1 MDTNG
6 WAESADTADGGSA
19 DFSAVRQNAKLI
31 LRADL
36 TLETQDFDAASAD
49 LEKLTAE
56 TGGYIESSS
65 LSGDKGSRSAYY
77 TLRIPQEKFE
87 TFYAQLG
94 DRAHVVYSSRSSEDI
109 TEQYT
114 DIETRLAT
122 LQTKH
127 ERLLALL
134 DQAGKMED
142 IISLENALADCEYEI
157 DSLTGS
163 KRHYDDLVGFSTF
176 SVTLDEVQTLTATPE
191 GSGFGAQLTQA
202 AKPGPRA
209 HSRHRHVLAGRSA
222 ARGRRRRSRRDY
234 EKAPEKA
241 RGRVGGAG
249 RTAPRSARKG
259 RKEISKKNEGTG
271 FTGAFVLLF
280 CVFRLVEQ
288 LLRVDAEQLRQREQI
303 GCARVGRAA
312 LPLGYRL
319 PAHADRLRD
328 ELLRHFTRRA
338 VLLQHSAERFRGLGL
353 FRPDGR
359 GAQIFPQRP
368 DQQHEHIDGYAH
380 DGEHRNDRIQRHYH
394 GNSSFSALSI
404 IEKPRLR
411 HQLSRNRSKKS

>member
-1 MDTNG
+1 MLRLPRRRPEICP
-6 WAESADTADGGSA
+6 WIRTAG
-19 DFSAVRQNAKLI
+19 R
-31 LRADL
+31 RAPIPP
-36 TLETQDFDAASAD
+36 TAASAD

-202 AKPGPRA
+202 AKTGTRGLVDSVRA
-209 HSRHRHVLAGRSA
+209 LILGIVMFWPVVLLLAAGGGA
-222 ARGRRRRSRRDY
+222 AVVITKKRRKKR
-234 EKAPEKA
+234 EAEWAAQAAQPLVPPEKD
-241 RGRVGGAG
+241 
-249 RTAPRSARKG
+249 
-259 RKEISKKNEGTG
+259 EKK
-271 FTGAFVLLF
+271 
-280 CVFRLVEQ
+280 
-288 LLRVDAEQLRQREQI
+288 
-303 GCARVGRAA
+303 
-312 LPLGYRL
+312 
-319 PAHADRLRD
+319 
-328 ELLRHFTRRA
+328 
-338 VLLQHSAERFRGLGL
+338 
-353 FRPDGR
+353 
-359 GAQIFPQRP
+359 
-368 DQQHEHIDGYAH
+368 
-380 DGEHRNDRIQRHYH
+380 
-394 GNSSFSALSI
+394 
-404 IEKPRLR
+404 
-411 HQLSRNRSKKS
+411 

>member
-1 MDTNG
+1 MKKRLLPLLLALLFTLSACGGAGSGDASSASAAAGDMSMDTNG

-36 TLETQDFDAASAD
+36 TLETQNFDAASAD

-77 TLRIPQEKFE
+77 TLRIPQEK
-87 TFYAQLG
+87 
-94 DRAHVVYSSRSSEDI
+94 S
-109 TEQYT
+109 EQYT

-202 AKPGPRA
+202 AKTGTRGLVDSVRA
-209 HSRHRHVLAGRSA
+209 LILGIVMFWPVVLLLAAGGGTAVVITKKRRKKREAEWA
-222 ARGRRRRSRRDY
+222 AQ
-234 EKAPEKA
+234 AAQPLVPPEK
-241 RGRVGGAG
+241 
-249 RTAPRSARKG
+249 
-259 RKEISKKNEGTG
+259 EEKK
-271 FTGAFVLLF
+271 
-280 CVFRLVEQ
+280 
-288 LLRVDAEQLRQREQI
+288 
-303 GCARVGRAA
+303 
-312 LPLGYRL
+312 
-319 PAHADRLRD
+319 
-328 ELLRHFTRRA
+328 
-338 VLLQHSAERFRGLGL
+338 
-353 FRPDGR
+353 
-359 GAQIFPQRP
+359 
-368 DQQHEHIDGYAH
+368 
-380 DGEHRNDRIQRHYH
+380 
-394 GNSSFSALSI
+394 
-404 IEKPRLR
+404 
-411 HQLSRNRSKKS
+411 

>member
-1 MDTNG
+1 MKKRLFPLLLALLFTLSACGGAGSGDASSASAAAGDMSMDTNG

-127 ERLLALL
+127 ERLLTLL

-202 AKPGPRA
+202 AKTGTRGLVDSVRA
-209 HSRHRHVLAGRSA
+209 LILGIVMFWPVVLLLAAGGGA
-222 ARGRRRRSRRDY
+222 AVVITKKRRKKR
-234 EKAPEKA
+234 EAEWAAQAAQPLVPPEKD
-241 RGRVGGAG
+241 
-249 RTAPRSARKG
+249 
-259 RKEISKKNEGTG
+259 EKK
-271 FTGAFVLLF
+271 
-280 CVFRLVEQ
+280 
-288 LLRVDAEQLRQREQI
+288 
-303 GCARVGRAA
+303 
-312 LPLGYRL
+312 
-319 PAHADRLRD
+319 
-328 ELLRHFTRRA
+328 
-338 VLLQHSAERFRGLGL
+338 
-353 FRPDGR
+353 
-359 GAQIFPQRP
+359 
-368 DQQHEHIDGYAH
+368 
-380 DGEHRNDRIQRHYH
+380 
-394 GNSSFSALSI
+394 
-404 IEKPRLR
+404 
-411 HQLSRNRSKKS
+411 

>member
-1 MDTNG
+1 MKRGVCYEKTTVSP
-6 WAESADTADGGSA
+6 ASR
-19 DFSAVRQNAKLI
+19 SAVHAFRLRRRRLRRCFVCLGGGRRYVHGYKLI

-127 ERLLALL
+127 ERLLTLL

-202 AKPGPRA
+202 AKTGTRGLVDSVRA
-209 HSRHRHVLAGRSA
+209 LILGIVSA
-222 ARGRRRRSRRDY
+222 KKRRKKR
-234 EKAPEKA
+234 EAEWAAQAAQPLVPPEKD
-241 RGRVGGAG
+241 
-249 RTAPRSARKG
+249 
-259 RKEISKKNEGTG
+259 EKK
-271 FTGAFVLLF
+271 
-280 CVFRLVEQ
+280 
-288 LLRVDAEQLRQREQI
+288 
-303 GCARVGRAA
+303 
-312 LPLGYRL
+312 
-319 PAHADRLRD
+319 
-328 ELLRHFTRRA
+328 
-338 VLLQHSAERFRGLGL
+338 
-353 FRPDGR
+353 
-359 GAQIFPQRP
+359 
-368 DQQHEHIDGYAH
+368 
-380 DGEHRNDRIQRHYH
+380 
-394 GNSSFSALSI
+394 
-404 IEKPRLR
+404 
-411 HQLSRNRSKKS
+411 

>member
-1 MDTNG
+1 MKKRLFPLLLALLFTLSACGGAGSGDASSASAAAGDMSMDTNG

-19 DFSAVRQNAKLI
+19 DFSAVR
-31 LRADL
+31 
-36 TLETQDFDAASAD
+36 
-49 LEKLTAE
+49 
-56 TGGYIESSS
+56 
-65 LSGDKGSRSAYY
+65 
-77 TLRIPQEKFE
+77 LRIPQEKFE

-202 AKPGPRA
+202 AKTGTRGLVDSVRA
-209 HSRHRHVLAGRSA
+209 LILGIVMFWPVVLLLAAGGGA
-222 ARGRRRRSRRDY
+222 AVVITKKRRKKR
-234 EKAPEKA
+234 EAEWAAQAAQPLVPPEKD
-241 RGRVGGAG
+241 
-249 RTAPRSARKG
+249 
-259 RKEISKKNEGTG
+259 EKK
-271 FTGAFVLLF
+271 
-280 CVFRLVEQ
+280 
-288 LLRVDAEQLRQREQI
+288 
-303 GCARVGRAA
+303 
-312 LPLGYRL
+312 
-319 PAHADRLRD
+319 
-328 ELLRHFTRRA
+328 
-338 VLLQHSAERFRGLGL
+338 
-353 FRPDGR
+353 
-359 GAQIFPQRP
+359 
-368 DQQHEHIDGYAH
+368 
-380 DGEHRNDRIQRHYH
+380 
-394 GNSSFSALSI
+394 
-404 IEKPRLR
+404 
-411 HQLSRNRSKKS
+411 